1 VPNIIKD
8 TIQNFNTFAYSD
20 HTGMIFGESKQTI
33 INFNH
38 AMKRI
43 ILFTIALFLFLCGYT
58 QQTITSIYQKGI
70 SAYENLQAI
79 ANLGPYSP
87 GGIGFDTRYQGVKG
101 SPRML
106 DTLLT
111 SYLKVGGRE
120 DYFELLADLD
130 LVSNSLI
137 YAHPKTK
144 KLYEVPLDAVSE
156 VIINKDGEEMV
167 FRSTKGKK
175 FEKEIKEQ
183 KFFQVLKEG
192 KYQFIKIPLKTF
204 VQASYKGAYSADR
217 RYDEFQSD
225 ARYYL
230 MNSEG
235 VFCQIQ
241 LNRKSL
247 AKMFPDKKEL
257 IDQAFREESN
267 PDKEAVILSILDK
280 F

>member
-1 VPNIIKD
+1 MTKYSLIK
-8 TIQNFNTFAYSD
+8 FNKAL
-20 HTGMIFGESKQTI
+20 
-33 INFNH
+33 
-38 AMKRI
+38 KRI
-43 ILFTIALFLFLCGYT
+43 ILFSISIFLIPCGFS

-79 ANLGPYSP
+79 ANLSPYSP

-106 DTLLT
+106 DTLLP
-111 SYLKVGGRE
+111 SYLRIGGRD

-130 LVSNSLI
+130 LVSNSVI
-137 YAHPKTK
+137 YSHPKTK
-144 KLYEVPLDAVSE
+144 KMYEVPLDIISE

-167 FRSTKGKK
+167 FRTTKGKK
-175 FEKEIKEQ
+175 FDREIREQ

-192 KYQFIKIPLKTF
+192 ENQFIKIPLKTF
-204 VQASYKGAYSADR
+204 VRANYKGAYSADR

-230 MNSEG
+230 MNSNG
-235 VFCQIQ
+235 VFYQIQ
-241 LNRKSL
+241 LSRKSL
-247 AKMFPDKKEL
+247 AKMYPDKKEL
-257 IDQAFREESN
+257 IDQAFRDESDI
-267 PDKEAVILSILDK
+267 DKEALILSILEK

>member
-1 VPNIIKD
+1 
-8 TIQNFNTFAYSD
+8 
-20 HTGMIFGESKQTI
+20 
-33 INFNH
+33 
-38 AMKRI
+38 MKRI
-43 ILFTIALFLFLCGYT
+43 ILFTVSLFLFFCGYS
-58 QQTITSIYQKGI
+58 QQTTNSIYQKGI

-79 ANLGPYSP
+79 ANLSPYSP
-87 GGIGFDTRYQGVKG
+87 GGIGFDTRYQGVRG

-106 DTLLT
+106 DTLLP
-111 SYLKVGGRE
+111 SFLRIGGRD
-120 DYFELLADLD
+120 DYFELAADLD
-130 LVSNSLI
+130 LISNSVI

-144 KLYEVPLDAVSE
+144 KLYEVPLDVVSE
-156 VIINKDGEEMV
+156 IIIKKDGSEML
-167 FRSTKGKK
+167 FRSTVGKK
-175 FEKEIKEQ
+175 FDRELREQ

-204 VQASYKGAYSADR
+204 IQASYKGAYSADR

-230 MNSEG
+230 MNPDG
-235 VFCQIQ
+235 IFCQIQ

-247 AKMFPDKKEL
+247 AKMFPDKKEV

>member
-1 VPNIIKD
+1 
-8 TIQNFNTFAYSD
+8 
-20 HTGMIFGESKQTI
+20 
-33 INFNH
+33 
-38 AMKRI
+38 MKRI
-43 ILFTIALFLFLCGYT
+43 ILIPVSIFLSLYGHS
-58 QQTITSIYQKGI
+58 QQTTTSIYQKGI

-87 GGIGFDTRYQGVKG
+87 GGIGFDTRYQGVRG

-106 DTLLT
+106 DTLLI
-111 SYLKVGGRE
+111 SYLRVGGRE

-130 LVSNSLI
+130 LVANSVI
-137 YAHPKTK
+137 YSDPKTK
-144 KLYEVPLDAVSE
+144 KMYEVPIDIISE

-192 KYQFIKIPLKTF
+192 EYQFIKIPLKTF
-204 VQASYKGAYSADR
+204 LQASYKGAYSADR
-217 RYDEFQSD
+217 RYDEFQPD

-230 MNSEG
+230 MNSDG

-247 AKMFPDKKEL
+247 AKMFPDKKEV
-257 IDQAFREESN
+257 IYNAFREESN

>member
-1 VPNIIKD
+1 
-8 TIQNFNTFAYSD
+8 
-20 HTGMIFGESKQTI
+20 
-33 INFNH
+33 
-38 AMKRI
+38 MKRI
-43 ILFTIALFLFLCGYT
+43 ILMPFALFLFLCGYS
-58 QQTITSIYQKGI
+58 QQTTTSIYQKGI

-79 ANLGPYSP
+79 ANLSPYSP
-87 GGIGFDTRYQGVKG
+87 GGIGFDTRYQGVRG

-106 DTLLT
+106 DTLLPA
-111 SYLKVGGRE
+111 YLRIGGRD
-120 DYFELLADLD
+120 DYFELMADLD
-130 LVSNSLI
+130 LVSNSVI

-144 KLYEVPLDAVSE
+144 KLFEVPLDAISE
-156 VIINKDGEEMV
+156 IIINKDGSEMV
-167 FRSTKGKK
+167 FRPTAGKK
-175 FEKEIKEQ
+175 FDRALREQ

-204 VQASYKGAYSADR
+204 IQASYKGAYSADR

-247 AKMFPDKKEL
+247 AKMFPDKKEV

-267 PDKEAVILSILDK
+267 PDKETVIMSLLDK